1 MRKGLYLAKEFFQ
14 SSLMNLR
21 GNTINETCAR
31 KNVSINV
38 QFRPVNIVCVFF
50 WKKIRT

>member
-1 MRKGLYLAKEFFQ
+1 
-14 SSLMNLR
+14 MNLR

-50 WKKIRT
+50 LEKNTYLATKTHAAGRDLGFEL